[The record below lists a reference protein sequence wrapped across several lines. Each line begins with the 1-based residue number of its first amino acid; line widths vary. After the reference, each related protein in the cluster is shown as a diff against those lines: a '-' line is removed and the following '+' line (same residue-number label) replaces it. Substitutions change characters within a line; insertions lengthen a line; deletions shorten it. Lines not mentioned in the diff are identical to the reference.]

1 VNEELKAAVETVAT
15 GAGVGTVG
23 GVARMIFFGQEG
35 SFLAHLSVTGM
46 AAFIGILAGLLAS
59 SFAVSEKVQWAI
71 ILMAG
76 FTARD
81 LLTGLRAMGAEFA
94 ADPLALVMRVWRAI
108 KGQ

>member
-1 VNEELKAAVETVAT
+1 MSEELKTAIEAVGT
-15 GAGVGTVG
+15 GAGVGSAG
-23 GVARMIFFGQEG
+23 GLARILFFGQEG
-35 SFLAHLSVTGM
+35 SLWAHVSVTGM

-94 ADPLALVMRVWRAI
+94 ADPLALVMRIWRAI